1 MTTTPLNVDL
11 LEEDDDEEEN
21 IGAETNA
28 VQPQVIE
35 KKDDEQTR
43 LDEISNKYNE
53 KKEALN
59 ASGLFSKPCSANTS
73 AISSAVSAANVRL
86 ARVIAGPKLLAGLN
100 DQVNSRAFIPV
111 LGNMNKGL
119 AAGT

>member
-11 LEEDDDEEEN
+11 LEEDDDEDEN

-43 LDEISNKYNE
+43 LD
-53 KKEALN
+53 
-59 ASGLFSKPCSANTS
+59 
-73 AISSAVSAANVRL
+73 
-86 ARVIAGPKLLAGLN
+86 
-100 DQVNSRAFIPV
+100 
-111 LGNMNKGL
+111 
-119 AAGT
+119 

>member
-43 LDEISNKYNE
+43 LDEISKKYNE
-53 KKEALN
+53 KREALN
-59 ASGLFSKPCSANTS
+59 A
-73 AISSAVSAANVRL
+73 
-86 ARVIAGPKLLAGLN
+86 AGLIN
-100 DQVNSRAFIPV
+100 TNVD
-111 LGNMNKGL
+111 LTTL
-119 AAGT
+119 E